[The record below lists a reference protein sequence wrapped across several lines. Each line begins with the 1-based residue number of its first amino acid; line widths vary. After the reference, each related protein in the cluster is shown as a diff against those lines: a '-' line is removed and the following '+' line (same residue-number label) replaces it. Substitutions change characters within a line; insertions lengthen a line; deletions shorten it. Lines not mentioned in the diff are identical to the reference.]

1 LRWAHSLV
9 NSGSLRIVLPV
20 GSASSTAAIR
30 SISWQDRRPQRV
42 MLLGRATS
50 SKDIELLI
58 LRREIAILR
67 TSVGASSV
75 LESGMSQG
83 PMSMACRPLDRSR
96 ERP

>member
-1 LRWAHSLV
+1 
-9 NSGSLRIVLPV
+9 
-20 GSASSTAAIR
+20 
-30 SISWQDRRPQRV
+30 
-42 MLLGRATS
+42 MLLGRTTS

-83 PMSMACRPLDRSR
+83 R
-96 ERP
+96 

>member
-1 LRWAHSLV
+1 
-9 NSGSLRIVLPV
+9 VL
-20 GSASSTAAIR
+20 
-30 SISWQDRRPQRV
+30 
-42 MLLGRATS
+42 LLGRTTS

-96 ERP
+96 EWP